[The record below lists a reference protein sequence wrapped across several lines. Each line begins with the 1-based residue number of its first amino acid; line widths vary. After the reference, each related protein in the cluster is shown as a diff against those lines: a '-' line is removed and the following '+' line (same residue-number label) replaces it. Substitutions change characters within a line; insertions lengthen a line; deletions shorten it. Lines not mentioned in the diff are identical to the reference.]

1 MTVINW
7 DDAKAAAKLDL
18 LFWPMEFTLAK
29 DIPDALSWP
38 SATGGEQLKALS
50 IVATDSEDLEKSC
63 CVLLKRDYYFG
74 LGTLQHNIWL
84 IKFS

>member
-7 DDAKAAAKLDL
+7 ADAKAAANLDL

-38 SATGGEQLKALS
+38 SAAGGEQLKALS
-50 IVATDSEDLEKSC
+50 IVATDSDDLEKKLPC
-63 CVLLKRDYYFG
+63 F
-74 LGTLQHNIWL
+74 T
-84 IKFS
+84 